1 MEQGN
6 RFVPYFYKR
15 KNYSTK
21 NVELAMWV
29 WVVWEKCGKEL
40 CGETVE
46 NNNMGKVW
54 KNCENNSVEKMW
66 KTITWEKC
74 GKTVK
79 RICEKSVEKMWKTIT
94 WENRGK
100 FVKRIVWKK
109 CGKEYCE

>member
-29 WVVWEKCGKEL
+29 WVVWGKCGKEL

-46 NNNMGKVW
+46 NNK
-54 KNCENNSVEKMW
+54 
-66 KTITWEKC
+66 WEKC

-79 RICEKSVEKMWKTIT
+79 RIV
-94 WENRGK
+94 WE
-100 FVKRIVWKK
+100 K
-109 CGKEYCE
+109 CGKQ